1 MCVIDGDNID
11 VSRHF
16 LNYGLDENVVLK
28 RHHVTWHIPLVAY
41 VACEMS
47 ARRITVVR
55 LLFRSGEVA
64 TAGSRFVLSFGTE
77 LRQHEPGGE
86 RWHRCFINV
95 ECQWKLFFAGGNLG
109 PGS

>member
-11 VSRHF
+11 VFRHF
-16 LNYGLDENVVLK
+16 LNCDLGENVVLK
-28 RHHVTWHIPLVAY
+28 RDYVTCEIPLVAY
-41 VACEMS
+41 VACEVS
-47 ARRITVVR
+47 PRRITMVR

-64 TAGSRFVLSFGTE
+64 TAGSRFVLSCGTE
-77 LRQHEPGGE
+77 LCQHTPGGE
-86 RWHRCFINV
+86 RWHRCFVNV